1 MKQIAGFVALAM
13 SLPTSASG
21 AYLDGLQLEE
31 LCQTNPSFVTGYAL
45 ALVDEQEFNKMVPVL
60 KYGYVKRRL
69 EICVPEEV
77 TAQTLTDMTC
87 NYIATHPGARMKSGA
102 AVVYLALNPF
112 DCTQGIIP
120 NPP

>member
-1 MKQIAGFVALAM
+1 MKPLVAFVAIAM

-21 AYLDGLQLEE
+21 AYLDGSRLEE

-69 EICVPEEV
+69 EICVPEGV
-77 TAQTLTDMTC
+77 TARTIRDMTC
-87 NYIATHPGARMKSGA
+87 NYIATHPGARAKTGA

-112 DCTQGIIP
+112 DCIEGVIP